1 MNPNDMTFEQLVD
14 FVMNQTKAD
23 IQASEPIETSTGKV
37 FVGEVREFFDTLPID
52 IEQIGPGDMGVVAVA
67 CAELDAQAALKLV
80 NLIIERFNF
89 KPDGE
94 GGMAF

>member
-52 IEQIGPGDMGVVAVA
+52 IEQIGPG
-67 CAELDAQAALKLV
+67 EAALKLV